1 MRRFEST
8 LPSFPSH
15 DLPLLPSSLDE
26 PPVGLATEAVL
37 KVALTEAYAAGLAV
51 FTADTARSTS
61 AVESRVA
68 ALVAALDFSAE
79 IVAEKVTWAC
89 KWWPRRCTS
98 VTAELDTEQPAL
110 QVPDDA

>member
-1 MRRFEST
+1 MT
-8 LPSFPSH
+8 TMMSH